1 MLTLKETAD
10 LLERRLL
17 PKNHEEPPADGRW
30 RAAVVMILREP
41 VGTPEDEGIE
51 ALFIKRAVN
60 PRDTWS
66 GHMALPGGR
75 WQAEDASLV
84 DTAIRET
91 KEEVGIDLAGG
102 RFLGRLGRLQP
113 VSPYIPPVDITPYV
127 ALAPE
132 SAVVTANAE
141 VADHFWIPVELL
153 RRVGPT
159 AFYELVLADGRRKWP
174 AYPYR
179 KNLIW
184 GLTERILS
192 QFLSSLSAA

>member
-1 MLTLKETAD
+1 MLTLEETAE

-17 PKNHEEPPADGRW
+17 PAQPEDPPTDGRW
-30 RAAVVMILREP
+30 RAAVVMMLRDP
-41 VGTPEDEGIE
+41 LGTPDDEGVE
-51 ALFIKRAVN
+51 ALFIKRALN
-60 PRDTWS
+60 PRDYWS

-75 WQAEDASLV
+75 WQEEDATLL
-84 DTAIRET
+84 DTAIREAR
-91 KEEVGIDLAGG
+91 EEVGVDLS
-102 RFLGRLGRLQP
+102 RSRVLGRLERLQP

-127 ALAPE
+127 AVAP
-132 SAVVTANAE
+132 SGAVVTTNGE

-159 AFYELVLADGRRKWP
+159 AFYELALAEGPRRWP

-179 KNLIW
+179 DNLIW

-192 QFLSSLSAA
+192 RFLAVL